1 MALAQK
7 EFKKKAVAPAPV
19 ATPPTAPSCPV
30 QKTPE
35 CPKSNLVELAKK
47 GNNFKLSLSDDTQL
61 FGSQAPEVVEF
72 EILPKNL
79 KDGVEKGINV
89 LSQEKLM
96 GYQQYLSSIGE
107 QPLMQ
112 ADDSEFY
119 NVTVSMVIK
128 KGSNYSMPPKKTN
141 LVLET
146 EDSESLSPPETT
158 ALLTSEEPEDSQ
170 NVQIDQTKVTQAE
183 ETRRL
188 DILRREQAEHD
199 QHAKFEAR
207 IHKREE
213 AILRY
218 QQTEKKQVAS
228 QKPTDT
234 FNEDDE
240 AANLKIINVAQK

>member
-7 EFKKKAVAPAPV
+7 EFKKKGLVPAPV
-19 ATPPTAPSCPV
+19 ATPAPIATPSCPV

-47 GNNFKLSLSDDTQL
+47 GNNFKLSVSDDTQL
-61 FGSQAPEVVEF
+61 FENKAPEVVEF

-96 GYQQYLSSIGE
+96 GYQQYLNSIGE

-128 KGSNYSMPPKKTN
+128 KGSNYSLPPK
-141 LVLET
+141 
-146 EDSESLSPPETT
+146 
-158 ALLTSEEPEDSQ
+158 
-170 NVQIDQTKVTQAE
+170 
-183 ETRRL
+183 
-188 DILRREQAEHD
+188 
-199 QHAKFEAR
+199 
-207 IHKREE
+207 
-213 AILRY
+213 
-218 QQTEKKQVAS
+218 
-228 QKPTDT
+228 
-234 FNEDDE
+234 
-240 AANLKIINVAQK
+240 